1 MTAAKTAYPASLPRR
16 PWNFD
21 LLFDAAKKHTV
32 IRLRWP
38 LVILSSYLL
47 YYAPSPWLTDTQL
60 QAILILYLLSHST
73 LYFLADELF
82 DSPYF
87 YGPLLIFDSL
97 VLIAVL
103 STTGTTSPDFYIA
116 CLFTIIISCI
126 CNDTRGLLA
135 VTFLAPLA
143 YGYFVFHT
151 AQDLTPNLYL
161 RLPFPFVISLFYG
174 YFAQVERIRAS
185 ARAKE
190 QEAERQQQAAEEIRR
205 QRERLEVL
213 HELNL
218 AINSTIDTDKL
229 LASFL
234 STALT
239 HLPYAAAVIRL
250 KNRATGQLE
259 ICGARGLRDNGLKQ
273 GAAVWSLVDSVVS
286 DRRVLRVSNVFSQ
299 TPGNNLEFFRSEG
312 LVAFLAV
319 PLLAGNEALGCLVFL
334 TREQHE
340 FGEEEI
346 SFVTTLAGQAAIAM
360 HHAELYEHSR
370 RQADALRGAHKIKD
384 EFLRAVSSRLKTPL
398 NVIAGYADMFREG
411 LLGELTPIQEK
422 AIETVAR
429 QAKDL
434 HGLINTVLQVS
445 NIETEPLQLQLH
457 ELNLWE
463 FLSDMR
469 ARFDAPMGSDVKIV
483 WDCPFE
489 CPTLQADRRKL
500 GQILENLIDNALK
513 YTVLGA
519 VTISVRYLLSAK
531 MLDIKVSDTGRGI
544 ASERLPNLFDRFNPI
559 DDGVADSEQAG
570 VGLGLYVVKKY
581 VELLGGKIA
590 VESRVGHGSTFSLRI
605 PAAVQST
612 PVLHE
617 QLLLP
622 TEPATFAASPR

>member
-259 ICGARGLRDNGLKQ
+259 TCAARGLRDNGLKQ

-346 SFVTTLAGQAAIAM
+346 GFVTTLAGQAAIAM
-360 HHAELYEHSR
+360 HHAELYEQSR
-370 RQADALRGAHKIKD
+370 RQADALRGAHAKLVSGVAALNDDRELAVPRGVHWGPDQVTRETLVGLARHDSYHAGEINH
-384 EFLRAVSSRLKTPL
+384 LRSLLTDTDGMIPEEKWFSVL
-398 NVIAGYADMFREG
+398 REKG
-411 LLGELTPIQEK
+411 
-422 AIETVAR
+422 
-429 QAKDL
+429 
-434 HGLINTVLQVS
+434 NT
-445 NIETEPLQLQLH
+445 
-457 ELNLWE
+457 
-463 FLSDMR
+463 
-469 ARFDAPMGSDVKIV
+469 GSASI
-483 WDCPFE
+483 W
-489 CPTLQADRRKL
+489 
-500 GQILENLIDNALK
+500 I
-513 YTVLGA
+513 
-519 VTISVRYLLSAK
+519 
-531 MLDIKVSDTGRGI
+531 MLDSLMQTGR
-544 ASERLPNLFDRFNPI
+544 
-559 DDGVADSEQAG
+559 
-570 VGLGLYVVKKY
+570 VKKGERILC
-581 VELLGGKIA
+581 V
-590 VESRVGHGSTFSLRI
+590 VPESGRALIGFMMLE
-605 PAAVQST
+605 AA
-612 PVLHE
+612 
-617 QLLLP
+617 
-622 TEPATFAASPR
+622 